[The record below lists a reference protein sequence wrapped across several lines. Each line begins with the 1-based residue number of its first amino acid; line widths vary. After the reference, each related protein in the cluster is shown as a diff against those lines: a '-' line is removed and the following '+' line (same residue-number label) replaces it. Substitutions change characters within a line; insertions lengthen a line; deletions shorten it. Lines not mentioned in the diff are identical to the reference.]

1 MSIHVLMISK
11 ALVIGAYH
19 TKLEEMVRLGVT
31 LDVVIPQDW
40 GDQKAERI
48 QGNGY
53 TLYTLPVVLSGQN
66 HFHFYPNLT
75 ALIKKMKPE
84 IIHID
89 EESFSFVTYLVMRQA
104 RTLEIPAIFFNWQ
117 NIFKVFP
124 WPFSAMERYTLK
136 YAAAGI
142 AGSAAAKEVLIRKGC
157 QIPISIIP
165 QFGVDTQIFFNK
177 PQTELRNK
185 IINNPDSF
193 VVGYVGRLVKEKG
206 IDDLLQA
213 CMLLQREI
221 HIVLIGTGS
230 QKSELER
237 NAQLYGLSG
246 RVHFVDYVKSTD
258 MPQYLNILDCL
269 VLPSHTHQNWKEQFG
284 RVLIEAMA
292 CEVPV
297 IGSDSG
303 EIPNVIGDAG
313 YIFPEGESERLT
325 SAIRQLMDNEEK
337 RKQIG
342 AAGRVRVLQIYTQK
356 KIASDTLKVYQMI
369 LQNKQNRL

>member
-1 MSIHVLMISK
+1 MISK

-48 QGNGY
+48 QGDGY
-53 TLYTLPVVLSGQN
+53 TLSALPVVFSGHN
-66 HFHFYPNLT
+66 HFHFYPTLST
-75 ALIKKMKPE
+75 IIKKIKPD
-84 IIHID
+84 IIHVD
-89 EESFSFVTYLVMRQA
+89 EESFSLVTYLVMRQA
-104 RTLEIPAIFFNWQ
+104 RTLEIPTIFFNWQ

-142 AGSAAAKEVLIRKGC
+142 AGSAEAKEVLMRKGC

-165 QFGVDTQIFFNK
+165 QFGVDTQVFFNK
-177 PQTELRNK
+177 HQTELRNE

-213 CMLLQREI
+213 CKLLQREI
-221 HIVLIGTGS
+221 HIVLIGTGN
-230 QKSELER
+230 QRAELER
-237 NAQLYGLSG
+237 NAQLYGISG
-246 RVHFVDYVKSTD
+246 RVHFVDHVKSTD

-297 IGSDSG
+297 VGSNSG
-303 EIPNVIGDAG
+303 EIPLVIGQAG
-313 YIFPEGESERLT
+313 LVYPEGNIQALRNAIERLFVDKVFRMKM
-325 SAIRQLMDNEEK
+325 SREGRLRIEKCFLQRQIAESTVEVY
-337 RKQIG
+337 R
-342 AAGRVRVLQIYTQK
+342 RVLTK
-356 KIASDTLKVYQMI
+356 
-369 LQNKQNRL
+369 